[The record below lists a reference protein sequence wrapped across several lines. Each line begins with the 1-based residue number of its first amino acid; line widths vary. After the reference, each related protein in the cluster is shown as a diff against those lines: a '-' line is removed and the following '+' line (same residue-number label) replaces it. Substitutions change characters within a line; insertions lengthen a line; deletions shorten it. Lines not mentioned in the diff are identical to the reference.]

1 MADLDKKVVMLSDR
15 GLGANKQS
23 FLEHPPILASK
34 LGKAKAHL
42 KQIRAELRETYSPIK
57 FWFED
62 VDENPKINLG

>member
-1 MADLDKKVVMLSDR
+1 MADKKVVMVSDR

-23 FLEHPPILASK
+23 FIEHPPILASK

-42 KQIRAELRETYSPIK
+42 KLIRKDLRETYAPIK

-62 VDENPKINLG
+62 AEEIPEYKSG